1 MLCNDTPIIC
11 IVKKWHV
18 LKLDKPLFWWVVSD
32 IWHVLGFISIASFM
46 GSCYLSVSLNLRT
59 WSGKEKRKLKLRN
72 TLTFLKI
79 YFGIIAIFIGM
90 FLPLYVYW
98 GGGGAPILKYI
109 LETCFWDEKL
119 MWVKQCRNHHVC
131 RKVIFFAKE
140 LTIFFNVSDC
150 SEVDGEDEKKR
161 LHISML
167 HKPDTEGCS
176 EFLGCMSFG
185 VKHLLAKQ
193 KVKKICTI
201 FALFVHWESTNISL
215 IR

>member
-98 GGGGAPILKYI
+98 GGGGSYFKIYSRDLLLRWKAYVSQTVQKPSCMPQSNIFCQRINHFLQ
-109 LETCFWDEKL
+109 CFWL
-119 MWVKQCRNHHVC
+119 QWSGWRGW
-131 RKVIFFAKE
+131 KE
-140 LTIFFNVSDC
+140 TSSHLNVTQTRHRGMFR
-150 SEVDGEDEKKR
+150 VPR
-161 LHISML
+161 LHVVRSQTSARQAKGKENMHHL
-167 HKPDTEGCS
+167 CTVCS
-176 EFLGCMSFG
+176 LGEY
-185 VKHLLAKQ
+185 Q
-193 KVKKICTI
+193 Y
-201 FALFVHWESTNISL
+201 
-215 IR
+215 